1 MVESKECDFVTT
13 STSKFMWE
21 RSGGVGVLVLA
32 RLLGSEKFLN
42 FLVQLL
48 VGCWLVMC

>member
-13 STSKFMWE
+13 FMWE

-32 RLLGSEKFLN
+32 RLLGSEIFLN